1 MQLIFEFILSYSF
14 NVFEFYF
21 EKKILF
27 QYFSKCEMDIF
38 DGKKSDIFSKFFQ
51 FFYELNAFFI
61 ESDG

>member
-21 EKKILF
+21 EKILF

-51 FFYELNAFFI
+51 FFYELNAFL
-61 ESDG
+61 GG